1 MTRDRIR
8 GNLCQFF
15 SDLVNCLKSRSVVA
29 LVFALPRVLGVPRER
44 IGRHFIGDDILNSKH
59 LVLSE
64 VGFACK
70 HPQHVE
76 SDFVETLKVAARIYN
91 TISVIV
97 CVQHEVV
104 GIIAKLEH
112 VPEDDPQA

>member
-15 SDLVNCLKSRSVVA
+15 SDLVNCLKSRSVVT

-76 SDFVETLKVAARIYN
+76 SDSTQKVAARIYN